1 MDRLTA
7 SDGYLCRTCAADSVR
22 DAIQAW
28 DETVRELWE
37 LVETIGEQL
46 AEVWEKVCEY
56 RPWDEIHDYDNKPPG
71 SIGAPLARA
80 PVPRRAAKW
89 RINIYGRS

>member
-1 MDRLTA
+1 M
-7 SDGYLCRTCAADSVR
+7 SDLKSSLGNAADSVR

-28 DETVRELWE
+28 NETVRKLRVM
-37 LVETIGEQL
+37 VETIDEQL

-56 RPWDEIHDYDNKPPG
+56 RPWDESHDYDNKPPG
-71 SIGAPLARA
+71 SIGVPLARA
-80 PVPRRAAKW
+80 PTQRRAAKW

>member
-1 MDRLTA
+1 M
-7 SDGYLCRTCAADSVR
+7 SDLKSSLGNAADSVR

-28 DETVRELWE
+28 DETVRELRE

-71 SIGAPLARA
+71 SIGVPLARA
-80 PVPRRAAKW
+80 PAQRRVTKW

>member
-1 MDRLTA
+1 M
-7 SDGYLCRTCAADSVR
+7 SDLKSSLGNAADSVR

-28 DETVRELWE
+28 DETVRELRE

-80 PVPRRAAKW
+80 PAPRRAAKW

>member
-1 MDRLTA
+1 M
-7 SDGYLCRTCAADSVR
+7 SDLKSSLENAADGVR
-22 DAIQAW
+22 DAIYVW
-28 DETVRELWE
+28 DETVRELRVM
-37 LVETIGEQL
+37 VETIGEQL

-71 SIGAPLARA
+71 SIGVPLARA
-80 PVPRRAAKW
+80 PTQRRAAKW

>member
-1 MDRLTA
+1 M
-7 SDGYLCRTCAADSVR
+7 SDLKSSLGNAADSVR

-28 DETVRELWE
+28 NETVRKLRVM
-37 LVETIGEQL
+37 VETIDEQL

-71 SIGAPLARA
+71 SIGVPLARA
-80 PVPRRAAKW
+80 PTQRRAAKW

>member
-1 MDRLTA
+1 M
-7 SDGYLCRTCAADSVR
+7 SDLKSSLENAADSVR

-28 DETVRELWE
+28 YETVRELRVMVVT
-37 LVETIGEQL
+37 LCEQL
-46 AEVWEKVCEY
+46 GEVWEKVCEY

-71 SIGAPLARA
+71 SIGVPLARA
-80 PVPRRAAKW
+80 PEPRRAVKW

>member
-1 MDRLTA
+1 M
-7 SDGYLCRTCAADSVR
+7 SDLKSSLGNAADSVR

-28 DETVRELWE
+28 DETVRELRE

-71 SIGAPLARA
+71 SIGVPLARA
-80 PVPRRAAKW
+80 PAPRRAAKW

>member
-1 MDRLTA
+1 MSGLK
-7 SDGYLCRTCAADSVR
+7 SSLENAADSMR
-22 DAIQAW
+22 DAMQAW
-28 DETVRELWE
+28 DETARELRE

-71 SIGAPLARA
+71 SIGIPLARA
-80 PVPRRAAKW
+80 PAQRRATKW

>member
-1 MDRLTA
+1 M
-7 SDGYLCRTCAADSVR
+7 SDLKSSLENAADSVR

-28 DETVRELWE
+28 DEC
-37 LVETIGEQL
+37 EQL
-46 AEVWEKVCEY
+46 DEAWEKVCEY

-71 SIGAPLARA
+71 SIGVPLARA
-80 PVPRRAAKW
+80 PTQRRAAKW

>member
-1 MDRLTA
+1 M
-7 SDGYLCRTCAADSVR
+7 SDSKNSLGNAADSVR
-22 DAIQAW
+22 DAMQAW
-28 DETVRELWE
+28 DEAVQELRELA
-37 LVETIGEQL
+37 ETIGEQL

-80 PVPRRAAKW
+80 PAPRRAAKW

>member
-1 MDRLTA
+1 M
-7 SDGYLCRTCAADSVR
+7 SDLKSSLENAADSVR
-22 DAIQAW
+22 NAMQAGN
-28 DETVRELWE
+28 ETVRELRE

-71 SIGAPLARA
+71 SIGVPLARA
-80 PVPRRAAKW
+80 PAQRRAVKW
-89 RINIYGRS
+89 RINTYGRS